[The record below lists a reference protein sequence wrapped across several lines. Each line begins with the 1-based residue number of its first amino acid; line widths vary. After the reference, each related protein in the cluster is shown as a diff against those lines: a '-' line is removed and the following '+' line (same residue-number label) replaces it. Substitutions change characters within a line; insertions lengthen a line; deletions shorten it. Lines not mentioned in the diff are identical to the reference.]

1 MPTSTVRAILKKFKA
16 TVHMHREEDDKRDK
30 KIPKDICWRI
40 PEEYSILGASS
51 LRGIINICPSL
62 WLTHNVLSLNFS
74 DC

>member
-51 LRGIINICPSL
+51 LQNY
-62 WLTHNVLSLNFS
+62 H
-74 DC
+74 